1 MAKILQIETATSF
14 CSVALSI
21 DGKTVFVKEES
32 GQNLH
37 ARNLTL
43 FIDEVIKSAGL
54 AYADL
59 DAIAVSKGP
68 GSYTGLRIGVS
79 TAKGL
84 CYALEKPLIAIETL
98 EMMAAGFLIKNPNYT
113 GLICPMIDA
122 RRMEVYTSVFDSKLD
137 ILEPTSAKIIDE
149 NSFEHLLAQN
159 KITFLGDGAAKCAE
173 TLNHANANFSEAN
186 FNSANYMSKLA
197 NEVFYKTNFEDVA
210 YFEPFYLK
218 DFVVTQPKK
227 KV

>member
-1 MAKILQIETATSF
+1 MAKILLIETATQV

-21 DGKTVFVKEES
+21 DGNIVSAKEET

-54 AYADL
+54 SYQDL

-84 CYALEKPLIAIETL
+84 CFALDKPLIAIATL
-98 EMMAAGFLIKNPNYT
+98 QMIAKGFLIENPGYT
-113 GLICPMIDA
+113 ALICPMIDA
-122 RRMEVYTSVFDSKLD
+122 RRMEVYTTFFDAELQVV
-137 ILEPTSAKIIDE
+137 EPTSAKIIDE
-149 NSFEHLLAQN
+149 FSFDDLLSKN
-159 KITFLGDGAAKCAE
+159 TITFIGDGAAKCSE
-173 TLNHANANFSEAN
+173 TLTHANSRFVQAN
-186 FNSANYMSKLA
+186 FNSAKYMAQLA
-197 NEVFYKTNFEDVA
+197 EEAFSGQNFEDVA

-218 DFVVTQPKK
+218 DFVATQSKK